1 MHLKVSYPNPVGVM
15 TRVQNFAVKGRLQIK
30 DESVP
35 SVELALLFS
44 VLLHT
49 KKRVLNITLH

>member
-1 MHLKVSYPNPVGVM
+1 LKVSYPNPVGVM
-15 TRVQNFAVKGRLQIK
+15 TRVQNFAVKGRFQIK
-30 DESVP
+30 DKSVP